1 MTQLQPL
8 AAEIRDEGAVR
19 LLVVREE
26 NLEHER
32 SDAFRSFLENAVAD
46 SSIDLILELPQI
58 QHISSL
64 ALGLISLA
72 SVMAE
77 KKKLQFVVVCSREEV
92 LKLFVIS
99 GLYKA
104 VKISNTV
111 ESARLKLG
119 HPLAART

>member
-1 MTQLQPL
+1 MQPL
-8 AAEIRDEGAVR
+8 AADILDDGPVKV
-19 LLVVREE
+19 LVVKEE
-26 NLEHER
+26 HLDHDR
-32 SDAFRSFLENAVAD
+32 ADAFRTFLETAVAE
-46 SSIDLILELPQI
+46 SSVDLILKLAELKD
-58 QHISSL
+58 ISSV

-77 KKKLQFVVVCSREEV
+77 NKGLQFVVVCSREEV

-99 GLYKA
+99 GLYKG

-119 HPLAART
+119 QPLAAP